1 MIMSLLRG
9 FLLLTLAA
17 ASAAAAVSETANDT
31 QDVLISDLIDWLRAN
46 GSFINDKLQIRHINP
61 DDPTSPRGLFALEP
75 LEAGETVCNIPW
87 DLMIKPSKNQ
97 VNDEELSE
105 RENSDCGTIN
115 AVIEEFSKSETDM
128 TPYGKYLISQPR
140 GYTLGF
146 WSEEGKEL
154 FWKMTDDEKL
164 PPVWFEDILEDWEE
178 YCDGDVENDDH
189 IFAVMLVKARAD
201 YQYLVPFYDMMNHN
215 NGKTNVAHKYDP
227 YRGDPIDKTGY
238 EMVTSKPILAGEE
251 LYNSYNHCTI
261 CQHYYDWFGTP
272 EMFLHFG
279 FVEGYPQR
287 WLFDFARVKF
297 DLDWKD
303 GDEGTGE
310 VVADFL
316 VPPSEK
322 GMDLLKNEF
331 DRLEKFGQM
340 REKSSNGDVPE
351 YELKS
356 LWEYYDALSGALRYA
371 LESNATL
378 VDDVWSMDEDWWVKD
393 GTLKADNA
401 DEHCVRLSNENG
413 NDEL

>member
-1 MIMSLLRG
+1 
-9 FLLLTLAA
+9 LLTIAAA
-17 ASAAAAVSETANDT
+17 ASAATAVTETVANDT
-31 QDVLISDLIDWLRAN
+31 QDVLITNLIHWLRAN
-46 GSFINDKLQIRHINP
+46 GSFINEKLQIRHINP
-61 DDPTSPRGLFALEP
+61 DDPTSPRGVFALKP
-75 LEAGETVCNIPW
+75 LEEGETVCNIPW
-87 DLMIKPSKNQ
+87 DLMIEPSKNS
-97 VNDEELSE
+97 VVVEENESL
-105 RENSDCGTIN
+105 DCGTIN
-115 AVIEEFSKSETDM
+115 AVIEELSKSETEM
-128 TPYGKYLISQPR
+128 TPYGKYLLSQPR

-146 WSEEGKEL
+146 WSNEGKEL
-154 FWKMTDDEKL
+154 FWEMTNAEKL
-164 PPVWFEDILEDWEE
+164 PPIWIEDSLEEWEE
-178 YCDGDVENDDH
+178 ECDGDVENEDH
-189 IFAVMLVKARAD
+189 VFAVMLVKARAD

-227 YRGDPIDKTGY
+227 YKGDPIDKTGY
-238 EMVTSKPILAGEE
+238 EMVTSKPIMAGEE
-251 LYNSYNHCTI
+251 IYNSYNHCTI

-310 VVADFL
+310 VVVDFL
-316 VPPSEK
+316 VPPSKK

-331 DRLEKFGQM
+331 DRLEKFGQK
-340 REKSSNGDVPE
+340 REEQSSYGEVPE

-356 LWEYYDALSGALRYA
+356 LWEYYDALSGALHYA

-378 VDDVWSMDEDWWVKD
+378 VDDVWSMGEGWWVKD
-393 GTLKADNA
+393 GTLAAEDVS
-401 DEHCVRLSNENG
+401 EHCIRQWNENS